1 MSTTP
6 SATAFSQRIFASLES
21 TPFSLRLFFTSFL
34 ALIILR
40 VTLDLGVTGFQPLST
55 FQLFIQFVH
64 TFSFFLFSFLLLLFL
79 LLWGTKEPLEKVSRV
94 LLFGFLVILLPPVID
109 AIVFRGELSWS
120 FYLFA
125 SLAEMPHRFFTFF
138 GENPHIGITT
148 GVRVEVALVLL
159 AIFWYTNAK
168 TKLLSR
174 ALLVTFLAY
183 VLLFFLGTLPS
194 WLAFIFSPA
203 PLLAVDHLKIAELFL
218 SPEDV
223 FGRSVTD
230 LRSALGYKVSLFL
243 VPSLPLLGGGLL
255 FATHKKQFFSLL
267 RNLRLPQ
274 IFYHNGLLSL
284 GLLLA
289 VVYTDGHFPFS
300 LFSILAL
307 IVLFSVIT
315 SAWLISV
322 IQNDIIDTPIDTLT
336 NTHRPLITQVIE
348 KETYVLYGWLLFGY
362 MLFAGYLVSSTVP
375 VFLLAYLGLA
385 TLYSLPPLRLKR
397 FVGIATFVAA
407 LAGFIILSLGY
418 ILLSPTHTLHG
429 LPFSL
434 MTFLI
439 LAYTF
444 LLPLKDL
451 KDTEGDRKDHVYTLP
466 VLLGERRT
474 TLFLAGSALL
484 FFLGSIF
491 VMHTPQ
497 LFLVALF
504 FGSLAFWA
512 IESSEKEKGWRSFRT
527 LPATLLMIT
536 FCYGLL
542 VAFFL
547 S

>member
-1 MSTTP
+1 MPTNKTT
-6 SATAFSQRIFASLES
+6 SNFSERIFASLES
-21 TPFSLRLFFTSFL
+21 TPFSFRLFWATFT
-34 ALIILR
+34 ALIVGR
-40 VTLDLGVTGFQPLST
+40 VALDLGVAGFQPLGT
-55 FQLFIQFVH
+55 FQLFIQLLH
-64 TFSFFLFSFLLLLFL
+64 TFVFFLFSFALLLFL

-109 AIVFRGELSWS
+109 AIVFHGELSWS

-159 AIFWYTNAK
+159 AIFWYTHTK
-168 TKLLSR
+168 TKRLTQ
-174 ALLVTFLAY
+174 AVIVTFLAY

-194 WLAFIFSPA
+194 WLAFVFSPA
-203 PLLAVDHLKIAELFL
+203 PLFAVDHLKIAELFL

-223 FGRSVTD
+223 FGRSITD

-243 VPSLPLLGGGLL
+243 VPLLPLLGGGLL
-255 FATHKKQFFSLL
+255 FATHKKQLSSLL
-267 RNLRLPQ
+267 GNLRLPQ

-289 VVYTDGHFPFS
+289 VVYTDGYFPLS
-300 LFSILAL
+300 LFSVLAL

-315 SAWLISV
+315 STWLVSV
-322 IQNDIIDTPIDTLT
+322 VQNDLIDTHIDTLT
-336 NTHRPLITQVIE
+336 NTHRPLVTHVLS
-348 KETYVLYGWLLFGY
+348 KETYTFYGWLLLGY
-362 MLFAGYLVSSTVP
+362 VILAGYLVSPLVP
-375 VFLLAYLGLA
+375 AFLLVYLGLA

-397 FVGIATFVAA
+397 FLGIATFTAA
-407 LAGFIILSLGY
+407 MAGFLILALGY
-418 ILLSPTHTLHG
+418 VLLSPTKNLAG

-434 MTFLI
+434 MTFLV

-451 KDTEGDRKDHVYTLP
+451 KDTEGDEKDHVYTLP
-466 VLLGERRT
+466 VLLGERRA
-474 TLFLAGSALL
+474 TLFLASSTFL

-497 LFLVALF
+497 LFLIALL
-504 FGSLAFWA
+504 FGSFAFWV
-512 IESSEKEKGWRSFRT
+512 IESSAKEKGWRSFRT
-527 LPATLLMIT
+527 LPATLLVIT
-536 FCYGLL
+536 FCYGLFI
-542 VAFFL
+542 AFFL
-547 S
+547 R